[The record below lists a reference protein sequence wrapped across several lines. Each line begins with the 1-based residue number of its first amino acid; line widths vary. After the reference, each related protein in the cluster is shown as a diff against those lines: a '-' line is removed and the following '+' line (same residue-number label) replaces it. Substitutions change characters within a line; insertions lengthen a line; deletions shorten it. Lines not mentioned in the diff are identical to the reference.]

1 MMKVLIVIM
10 MAGMWCMQP
19 EKASAADPVI
29 RVILTTTDFNSRY
42 HQEITVSYDGK
53 EITYTAEEVKKQG
66 DKVRIPAQKDGIRI
80 LSIQRQSGTPV
91 YDGSIEIIPK
101 EEGLIIVNELFL
113 EKYLTR
119 VVPSEMPAT
128 YEKEALKAQAVCAR
142 TYAWKQT

>member
-29 RVILTTTDFNSRY
+29 RVLLTTTDFNSRY

-66 DKVRIPAQKDGIRI
+66 DKVPHSCTKRWNQDSVHTKAVRN
-80 LSIQRQSGTPV
+80 SG
-91 YDGSIEIIPK
+91 
-101 EEGLIIVNELFL
+101 LRR
-113 EKYLTR
+113 KY
-119 VVPSEMPAT
+119 
-128 YEKEALKAQAVCAR
+128 
-142 TYAWKQT
+142 

>member
-1 MMKVLIVIM
+1 MKRVGFFCFEEKNNDCRRQRMMKVLIVIM

-91 YDGSIEIIPK
+91 YDGSI
-101 EEGLIIVNELFL
+101 
-113 EKYLTR
+113 
-119 VVPSEMPAT
+119 
-128 YEKEALKAQAVCAR
+128 
-142 TYAWKQT
+142 

>member
-29 RVILTTTDFNSRY
+29 RVLLTTTDFNSRY

-80 LSIQRQSGTPV
+80 CP
-91 YDGSIEIIPK
+91 YKGSP
-101 EEGLIIVNELFL
+101 ELRSTT
-113 EKYLTR
+113 E
-119 VVPSEMPAT
+119 V
-128 YEKEALKAQAVCAR
+128 LKLFR
-142 TYAWKQT
+142 KQKG